1 MVPIDDISQSFAAL
15 EQLVRKAGLVALSQ
29 FRRLDGESV
38 HMKGHLDLVTA
49 ADREVERFLT
59 DGLSRLFPEDGVFG
73 EEGAAVTGKSG
84 RTWIIDPI
92 DGTLNFVRGS
102 EHWALSVGLLHNGSP
117 EFGIIHA
124 PARDQLLIGGRELR
138 PTLNGRAL
146 NPSAALDR
154 SSAVVAVSLNPAF
167 PASER
172 LAAMEFIMAD
182 ARMAFR
188 NYGSAAISLMELA
201 AGQVDGYV
209 GLGLS
214 TWDVMGGL
222 AIVRALGMEDTV
234 DWARLDLS
242 SKLRFVSGPDAF
254 IEVFAPM
261 SKRPR

>member
-1 MVPIDDISQSFAAL
+1 MPIDDVSHSFAAL
-15 EQLVRKAGLVALSQ
+15 EQLVREAGLLAFGQ
-29 FRRLDGESV
+29 FRRLAGDSI

-73 EEGAAVTGKSG
+73 EEGASVTGRSG

-92 DGTLNFVRGS
+92 DGTLNFVGGS
-102 EHWALSVGLLHNGSP
+102 EQWALSVGLLHDGLP

-124 PARDQLLIGGRELR
+124 PARDQILIGGRKLR

-146 NPSAALDR
+146 GPSAALDR
-154 SSAVVAVSLNPAF
+154 SSAVVAVSLNPAL
-167 PASER
+167 PVPER
-172 LAAMEFIMAD
+172 LAVMEYIMAD

-188 NYGSAAISLMELA
+188 NYGSAAVSLLELA
-201 AGQVDGYV
+201 AGQVDGYA
-209 GLGLS
+209 GLGLA

-222 AIVRALGMEDTV
+222 AIIRALGMEDTI

-242 SKLRFVSGPDAF
+242 SKLKFVGGPAAF
-254 IEVFAPM
+254 LDVFAPM
-261 SKRPR
+261 TKRLR